1 MNRRVAG
8 ILAVVTLTSVAATGC
23 FHSTNN
29 RPERDPNVITQEEI
43 DAAHATDA
51 LNLISRLR
59 GDFLVNRGRVSLST
73 EASPF
78 PTVYVDGT
86 RYGDA
91 TILRQIP
98 ASQVSTIRLYRAWE
112 AQTKFGNGNAGG
124 VIEVITRR

>member
-1 MNRRVAG
+1 V
-8 ILAVVTLTSVAATGC
+8 
-23 FHSTNN
+23 NN
-29 RPERDPNVITQEEI
+29 RPGRDPNVITEDEI
-43 DAAHATDA
+43 EAAHATDA

-59 GDFLVNRGRVSLST
+59 GDFLVNRGRVSLNNSS
-73 EASPF
+73 ASPF

-98 ASQVSTIRLYRAWE
+98 ASQVATIRLYRAWE
-112 AQTKFGNGNAGG
+112 AQTRFGNGNAGG